1 MDFLFIPDSC
11 IFKVN
16 KMKMKPLRT
25 ILLIFVLILPVFSS
39 AQKPGKKFTLTGKVM
54 DMKNNPVAGAAIF
67 IDKVKT
73 DVVTD
78 AEGIFRIKVRPDA
91 KEILVFTL
99 LNGAAEE
106 SIDGRNTINFVL
118 SGKSQAGNSPK
129 SSGEAKP
136 DDNIKVYDQEKPENQ
151 TYQSIYDMIRGR
163 FTGVEVNGKSIKI
176 RGSSSLNVSTEPLF
190 VVDGI
195 IINDIES
202 ILPQNVRSIEVLKGP
217 DATVY
222 GNRGS
227 NGVIV
232 IKTITGKDIK

>member
-1 MDFLFIPDSC
+1 MKAI
-11 IFKVN
+11 KV
-16 KMKMKPLRT
+16 
-25 ILLIFVLILPVFSS
+25 ILLIFVTFLPVFSS
-39 AQKPGKKFTLTGKVM
+39 AQKSGKKINISGKVT
-54 DMKNNPVAGAAIF
+54 DINNNPVPGAAIF

-78 AEGIFRIKVRPDA
+78 AQGVFRIKVRPDA

-99 LNGAAEE
+99 LNGAVEE
-106 SIDGRNTINFVL
+106 PIAGRNIINFVL
-118 SGKSQAGNSPK
+118 TGKSQAGPAPK
-129 SSGEAKP
+129 ASVETKQ
-136 DDNIKVYDQEKPENQ
+136 DDNIKVYDQDKPENQ

-163 FTGVEVNGKSIKI
+163 FPGVEVNGKSIRI
-176 RGSSSLNVSTEPLF
+176 RGTSSLNVSTEPLF

-202 ILPQNVRSIEVLKGP
+202 ISPQNVRSIEILKGS